1 MGLIAAL
8 GLPPWAVL
16 SVLLGLSSAGLFHL
30 LLSSHVRQLPLYAA
44 VGTVAALIGGMLGAQ
59 LGPTAWSLGE
69 AHLLA
74 ICGAT
79 WSALALA
86 RLLSL

>member
-1 MGLIAAL
+1 MGTLA
-8 GLPPWAVL
+8 GFGPPPWAVFG
-16 SVLLGLSSAGLFHL
+16 LLIGVSSAGLFHL
-30 LLSSHVRQLPLYAA
+30 LLSSRLRHLPTYLA
-44 VGTVAALIGGMLGAQ
+44 VGTVAALLGGALGAQ

-79 WSALALA
+79 WSALALT
-86 RLLSL
+86 RLLGL